1 MLTVQ
6 AVKVQGCTYLYLDNT
21 LKAIIPRS
29 QRQPRKDKQFITL
42 NCFKYKLEFYIS

>member
-1 MLTVQ
+1 MLTLQ
-6 AVKVQGCTYLYLDNT
+6 AVKVQGQTYLYLDNT

-29 QRQPRKDKQFITL
+29 VRKDRKEIVI